1 MVRRCSLTC
10 GLNSPKKG
18 TALTARQQAAL
29 RATTPRREKSEG
41 RRVSRTPIEHEV
53 TLDDGIVLK
62 YYELP
67 GAEDSRPVITSA
79 GLGALDAAE
88 RFAALSPA
96 LRVYGFGFRGMGDS
110 AGVGD
115 APVDVERVAS
125 DLHEVVLA
133 VNEATGRRVSLI
145 GNSMGAN
152 IIWRHA
158 DLFGEKEVERYVF
171 MDQPVC
177 VKRSFGG
184 RDAIEGLLPKLRC
197 AACLGPLVGCVQPK
211 FRGVDF
217 GALAELIADSE
228 SSDNSERLKRSCIGK
243 PCLLYAGEASFIP
256 DALGEAERIS
266 KLVGGPSRLLVFGGP
281 HGTHSPHMPKR
292 ASDAGAVAAAAKFV
306 EEVKAYLLTSEMTL
320 RVEKKPHI
328 KYAHLGPSR
337 AA

>member
-1 MVRRCSLTC
+1 MVRRSTLCC
-10 GLNSPKKG
+10 GVNSPKKNS
-18 TALTARQQAAL
+18 LTIRQQAAL
-29 RATTPRREKSEG
+29 RVTTPRREKSEG
-41 RRVSRTPIEHEV
+41 AAADCKPIEHTV
-53 TLDDGIVLK
+53 TTQDGIVLR

-88 RFAALSPA
+88 RFASLSPS

-110 AGVGD
+110 AGVGS
-115 APVDVERVAS
+115 APVSVDRVAA
-125 DLHEVVLA
+125 DLHAVLLA
-133 VNEATGRRVSLI
+133 VHAATGRRVSLI

-158 DLFGEKEVERYVF
+158 DMFGENEVERYVF

-197 AACLGPLVGCVQPK
+197 AACLGPLVGCLQPK

-217 GALAELIADSE
+217 GAIADLITDSE
-228 SSDNSERLKRSCIGK
+228 ASDNSKRLRRSCIGK

-256 DALGEAERIS
+256 DAVGEAERIA
-266 KLVGGPSRLLVFGGP
+266 KLVGGPARVLIFPGP
-281 HGTHSPHMPKR
+281 YGTHSPHMPKK

-306 EEVKAYLLTSEMTL
+306 EEVKGYLLTPEMSL
-320 RVEKKPHI
+320 RLEKKPLVQ
-328 KYAHLGPSR
+328 YAHLGQS
-337 AA
+337 